1 MSNSENRPVKTRTI
15 AFISVVLTGLCYVAC
30 PFLEPG
36 AKNGSDMSDAGSQ
49 IDAGSHQEPAYEG
62 RSGGLLPL
70 GYYELQ
76 CQWDA
81 CGGPKD
87 DNVSPLTNPVR

>member
-1 MSNSENRPVKTRTI
+1 
-15 AFISVVLTGLCYVAC
+15 
-30 PFLEPG
+30 
-36 AKNGSDMSDAGSQ
+36 MSDAGSQ
-49 IDAGSHQEPAYEG
+49 IDADSHQESSYEG

-87 DNVSPLTNPVR
+87 DNVSPLTNPIR